1 MVCEIC
7 GSGGAL
13 LKAIVE
19 DAELNVCENCSK
31 FGKVVGNVQSKQR
44 PISPKTAETEK
55 IPILIDNYT
64 DMVRKKRESLGLTQE
79 EFAKK
84 ISEKESLVHKLESG
98 SFEPS
103 LQLAKKIE
111 KLLGIKILEEYEE
124 KHERQK
130 NVKYESFTLGDFVKI
145 KNK

>member
-1 MVCEIC
+1 M
-7 GSGGAL
+7 
-13 LKAIVE
+13 LKAVVE

-31 FGKVVGNVQSKQR
+31 FGKVVGNVENMQR

-55 IPILIDNYT
+55 IPILIENYPSII
-64 DMVRKKRESLGLTQE
+64 RKRRESLNLTQE

-103 LQLAKKIE
+103 LQLARKIE
-111 KLLGIKILEEYEE
+111 KSLNLKILEEYEE

-145 KNK
+145 KSK